1 MSKNT
6 EKTDA
11 SVGLSHSDLAQ
22 NGETNH
28 EQAGDGVEKHL
39 PVNDSEKKP
48 SRRLKEAVYPV
59 RRERLF
65 HIVITL
71 SVVAVLVVIVLL
83 FLMLVFHSLPSIEAY
98 GFSFIIDKVW
108 NPVTSKFGALPFLIG
123 TLLTSFVALLISLP
137 FSLAISV
144 FLGEYAR
151 ENRWGGLLR
160 NMIELL
166 AGVPSVIYG
175 FWGLL
180 VLVPIVRELAMA
192 LNEPPYGV
200 GVLAASVILAVM
212 IVPYSASISREVIS
226 LVPDNLKEAAYSL
239 GATRYEVVRHII
251 IPQSF
256 SGIFAGVLLS
266 LGRALGETMAVTMV
280 IGNTNAIPNS
290 LFSTGNTMAS
300 VIANE
305 FTEATGTLHLSSLIE
320 IGLLLFIVTLIINSV
335 GRYIIKKFSISV

>member
-1 MSKNT
+1 VSRQT
-6 EKTDA
+6 ENISNFD
-11 SVGLSHSDLAQ
+11 
-22 NGETNH
+22 
-28 EQAGDGVEKHL
+28 QAEDG
-39 PVNDSEKKP
+39 SEKKMEEP
-48 SRRLKEAVYPV
+48 SGNRSEDNPKGKELKKEAAKRLKSASYPFA
-59 RRERLF
+59 RERLF
-65 HIVITL
+65 NATITL
-71 SVVAVLVVIVLL
+71 SVLLVLGVVVLL
-83 FLMLVFHSLPSIEAY
+83 FVMLVVHSIPSIKAY

-108 NPVTSKFGALPFLIG
+108 NPVTDQFGALPFLTG

-137 FSLAISV
+137 FSLAIGI

-151 ENRWGGLLR
+151 ESRWGEILR

-175 FWGLL
+175 FWALM
-180 VLVPIVRELAMA
+180 VLVPLVREFAMA

-200 GVLAASVILAVM
+200 GMLSASIILSIM

-239 GATRYEVVRHII
+239 GATRFEVIRHVML
-251 IPQSF
+251 PQSF
-256 SGIFAGVLLS
+256 SGIFAGILLS

-280 IGNTNAIPNS
+280 IGNTNALPDS

-305 FTEATGTLHLSSLIE
+305 FTEATGTLHMSSLIE
-320 IGLLLFIVTLIINSV
+320 IGLLLFLVTLAINMV
-335 GRYIIKKFSISV
+335 GRTIIKKFSVKV